1 MQQIN
6 YSTLADFFKLFYS
19 VLIGGPI
26 PSAEGTGV
34 AFDSD
39 GQLAA
44 DKLLECLTLDQ
55 TFAISDMECERTIRL
70 PEHGLDPIDANVA
83 VCCRL
88 PDGQSQLEMNGDD
101 VVRIHGKI
109 LLLSSRLD
117 ASLLI

>member
-6 YSTLADFFKLFYS
+6 YTTLADFFKLFYS

-39 GQLAA
+39 GQLPA

-55 TFAISDMECERTIRL
+55 TLALSNKESKRTIRL
-70 PEHGLDPIDANVA
+70 SKHGLDPVDTDVA

-101 VVRIHGKI
+101 VIGIHGKI
-109 LLLSSRLD
+109 LL
-117 ASLLI
+117 